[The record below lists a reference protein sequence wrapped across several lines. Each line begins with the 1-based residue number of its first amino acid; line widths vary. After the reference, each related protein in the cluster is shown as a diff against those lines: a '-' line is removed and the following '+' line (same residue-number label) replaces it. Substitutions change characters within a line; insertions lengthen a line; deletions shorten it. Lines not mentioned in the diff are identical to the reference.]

1 MTRRNAPRAQPD
13 AKPWRWAGLVAA
25 FSSPA
30 GSPTLQGAPTSAAVP
45 WHPDGVPVCV
55 TPEPP
60 LLEDT
65 QRPSRA
71 AKPAEASTVRCG
83 RVHLLPVP
91 LTEERSSLATWT
103 APCALG
109 RLVLKLAREDT
120 ALVTRGMCV

>member
-1 MTRRNAPRAQPD
+1 MFADPGMVLVL
-13 AKPWRWAGLVAA
+13 GLAA

-60 LLEDT
+60 LPEDT

-71 AKPAEASTVRCG
+71 AKPAEASTVR
-83 RVHLLPVP
+83 RRLSFARSPSP
-91 LTEERSSLATWT
+91 PTEKRSSPKTVPRPGGWSSSW
-103 APCALG
+103 
-109 RLVLKLAREDT
+109 RARIQPS
-120 ALVTRGMCV
+120 